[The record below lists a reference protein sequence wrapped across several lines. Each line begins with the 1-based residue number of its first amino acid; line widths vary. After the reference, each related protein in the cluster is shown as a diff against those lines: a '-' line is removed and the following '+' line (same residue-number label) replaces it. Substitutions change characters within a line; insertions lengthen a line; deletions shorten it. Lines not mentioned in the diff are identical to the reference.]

1 MTESTRAQSC
11 ESAPCRPLQMPAIN
25 ELAAML
31 QAHAAQPAWPELN
44 DSAVQ
49 RRAVRYARRYGLWE
63 RLGKAID
70 PKLPLAA
77 TRLSMYRL
85 WSRSG
90 GTARESSDPLFQ
102 EMRLVEDAALA
113 LWLGHP
119 AADLDYLQD
128 LLWAW
133 CEKTTWS
140 PSCHEGYTIDLIS
153 SAMASLFSEVLW
165 MFAGRIESEV
175 KDRVRA
181 EVQRR
186 VLDPGYDYRRVD
198 WWRTCDMNWNA
209 VCNGNIISAALYH
222 FQDDAQ
228 LLATYLHPIIPRLQY
243 AVDGF
248 LDDGSCREGTGYWV
262 YGFGHIVDAAVVLH
276 HRTGGKLN
284 LFADPKL
291 ERISRFPLA
300 TQIDGPVRASF
311 GDSGQGWISGDI
323 AVRINRFCKLPQLYA
338 IADRHA
344 DGAIAVNGWRSL
356 CLVRGERVGEFD
368 RQDCVLPDLGFAKLC
383 TGAGAKPVV
392 LAALA
397 GRNDFPHNHNDIG
410 SFILYKHGHSLL
422 TDPGGPIYTAKTFG
436 PRRYEIIHCRSRG
449 HSVPLING
457 HEQPPGGEY
466 FGTLEASAVN
476 SRGAKR
482 VAIDMTRAYDDTSLT
497 SLRRELVLAEDGALD
512 ITDRYEFS
520 RTPRTIEEA
529 FVTYEPVT
537 VAADR
542 QSVRIGKGTATLRL
556 SAPETAGRFAA
567 EDLGEESRTWHTPG
581 KITRIVFRPTRLTKT
596 MTLAFRA
603 E

>member
-1 MTESTRAQSC
+1 MA
-11 ESAPCRPLQMPAIN
+11 ESARVQDSQVAVCRALQMPPIN

-31 QAHAAQPAWPELN
+31 QSHAEQPAWPGLN
-44 DSAVQ
+44 DPAVR

-63 RLGKAID
+63 RLGKTLDA
-70 PKLPLAA
+70 KAPLAA
-77 TRLSMYRL
+77 TRRSTYRE

-90 GTARESSDPLFQ
+90 GAARESSDPLFQ

-133 CEKTTWS
+133 CEKSTWS

-153 SAMASLFSEVLW
+153 SAMASFFSEILW

-175 KDRVRA
+175 RDRVRA

-209 VCNGNIISAALYH
+209 VCNGNIIGAALYH

-262 YGFGHIVDAAVVLH
+262 YGFGHIVDAAIVLH
-276 HRTGGKLN
+276 HRTGGKID
-284 LFADPKL
+284 LFADPKI
-291 ERISRFPLA
+291 ERICRFPLA
-300 TQIDGPVRASF
+300 TQIAGPVRASF

-323 AVRINRFCKLPQLYA
+323 AVRINRFCDIPQLYA
-338 IADRHA
+338 IAERHP
-344 DGAIAVNGWRSL
+344 DGAIAVNGWRGL
-356 CLVRGERVGEFD
+356 CLFRGEKAGEFD
-368 RQDCVLPDLGFAKLC
+368 GRDYVLPDLGFAKLC
-383 TGAGAKPVV
+383 AGAGPKAVV
-392 LAALA
+392 LTALA

-410 SFILYKHGHSLL
+410 NFILYKQGHSLL

-457 HEQPPGGEY
+457 REQPPGGEY
-466 FGTLEASAVN
+466 FGTLEVSGVN
-476 SRGAKR
+476 ARGEKR
-482 VAIDMTRAYDDTSLT
+482 VTIDMARAYDDRTLK
-497 SLRRELVLAEDGALD
+497 SLRRELVLAEGGALE

-520 RTPRTIEEA
+520 RAPGAVEEA

-537 VAADR
+537 VAGDR
-542 QSVRIGKGTATLRL
+542 RSVRIGKGKATLRL
-556 SAPETAGRFAA
+556 SAPGTAGRFSA
-567 EDLGEESRTWHTPG
+567 EDLGEESRSWHTPG
-581 KITRIVFRPTRLTKT
+581 QITRIAFRPARLTKA